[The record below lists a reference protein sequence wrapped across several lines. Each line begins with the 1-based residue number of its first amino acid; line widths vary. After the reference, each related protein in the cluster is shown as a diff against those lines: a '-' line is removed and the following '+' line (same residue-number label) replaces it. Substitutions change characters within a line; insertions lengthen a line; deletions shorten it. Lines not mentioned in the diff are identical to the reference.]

1 MRPAVAKILTVDDA
15 AFVRRW
21 CAAVLGKA
29 GHQVVEAEDGDTALA
44 LFREH
49 EPDLVLL
56 DVLMPGKD
64 GLAVLNELRG
74 HDPDARIVMLTT
86 QGQLDVVLEAK
97 RLGARDFLIKP
108 CAGEVL
114 VSTVQRALA

>member
-21 CAAVLGKA
+21 CAAVLSKA
-29 GHQVVEAEDGDTALA
+29 GHEVVEAEDGDAAVA

-64 GLAVLNELRG
+64 GLAVLKEMRA

-86 QGQLDVVLEAK
+86 QGQLDTVREAK
-97 RLGARDFLIKP
+97 RLGARDFLLKP
-108 CAGEVL
+108 CAGDVL